1 MNPRSLTLN
10 IIPFVFIMI
19 LVILAAGGESIVPTQ
34 MAAARSTDINSTT
47 ASLGNPFF
55 VEKGRII
62 GQRVLSVNPLQ
73 VEFTVAANATINEN
87 INATNTGTTV
97 NTIQPN
103 GVFHAKG
110 QGFIMTQDGEVA
122 TYNSQV
128 VGNVT
133 IDGRVLSV
141 GVNFWNTPSTGE
153 LAFINDMMN
162 IFKFQADQSGNISAM
177 GWEWK
182 D

>member
-1 MNPRSLTLN
+1 MKPRLSSSVVSIAA
-10 IIPFVFIMI
+10 IITAG
-19 LVILAAGGESIVPTQ
+19 ILAATGTVISLQT
-34 MAAARSTDINSTT
+34 AAAQIIDNSTAT
-47 ASLGNPFF
+47 SLGNPFF

-97 NTIQPN
+97 STIQPN

-110 QGFIMTQDGEVA
+110 QGFIMTQEGEVA

-141 GVNFWNTPSTGE
+141 GVNFWSTPSVGE
-153 LAFINDMMN
+153 LAFMNDMMN

-177 GWEWK
+177 GWEWEY
-182 D
+182 

>member
-1 MNPRSLTLN
+1 MNPGLHNLNVISLAT
-10 IIPFVFIMI
+10 ITI
-19 LVILAAGGESIVPTQ
+19 LGILAGGAIMSIHI
-34 MAAARSTDINSTT
+34 AAAQSIDSSSTG

-55 VEKGRII
+55 IEKGRII

-97 NTIQPN
+97 SIIQPN

-110 QGFIMTQDGEVA
+110 QGFIMTQNGEVA

-133 IDGRVLSV
+133 TDGRVISV
-141 GVNFWNTPSTGE
+141 GVNFWSTPSTGE
-153 LAFINDMMN
+153 LSFMNDMMN
-162 IFKFQADQSGNISAM
+162 IFKFQADRSGSISAI

-182 D
+182 Y

>member
-1 MNPRSLTLN
+1 MNPGLPHLN
-10 IIPFVFIMI
+10 VISFTVIMI
-19 LVILAAGGESIVPTQ
+19 TGLLVFSVGTIMSIHAQ
-34 MAAARSTDINSTT
+34 NFENNGAL
-47 ASLGNPFF
+47 LGNPFF

-62 GQRVLSVNPLQ
+62 GQRVLSINPLQ
-73 VEFTVAANATINEN
+73 VEFTVMANATINQN

-97 NTIQPN
+97 STIQPN

-110 QGFIMTQDGEVA
+110 QGFIMTQDGKVA
-122 TYNSQV
+122 TYNSHV

-133 IDGRVLSV
+133 RDGRVLSV
-141 GVNFWNTPSTGE
+141 GVNFWNTPSAGE
-153 LAFINDMMN
+153 LAFMNDMMN

-182 D
+182 

>member
-1 MNPRSLTLN
+1 MNPELSHVN
-10 IIPFVFIMI
+10 IMSFIVTMI
-19 LVILAAGGESIVPTQ
+19 MGLLVVSGGTIITIHAQ
-34 MAAARSTDINSTT
+34 NIDNNS

-62 GQRVLSVNPLQ
+62 GQRVLSINPLE
-73 VEFTVAANATINEN
+73 VEFTVMANATINEN

-97 NTIQPN
+97 STIQPN

-110 QGFIMTQDGEVA
+110 QGFIMTQKGEVA
-122 TYNSQV
+122 TYNSHV

-133 IDGRVLSV
+133 RDGRVLSV
-141 GVNFWNTPSTGE
+141 GVNFWNTPSAGE
-153 LAFINDMMN
+153 LAFMNDMMN
-162 IFKFQADQSGNISAM
+162 IFKFQGDQSGNISAM

-182 D
+182 